1 MARGESDGSGNQN
14 WDSDEEVEDEED
26 SAAVLEA
33 VGRQIKLWRQSA
45 GFSQP
50 AFGAAIGYSEAQVY
64 KVEAGKRIPKPD
76 FLDKADEIL
85 NAGGKLAEFKR
96 DVAEA
101 RYPKKLR
108 HLTKLER
115 ESLEIL
121 IYGAVNIPGLLQ
133 SKEYAT
139 AMFAQAR
146 PALLRERF
154 ERLVEARLARQ
165 AVFDR
170 RPMVTLSFVLE
181 EVTLRRPIG
190 GRAVLRG
197 QLEHLLAVSERPN
210 VELQVMPTETEEHAG
225 LGGELQV
232 LRLEDGKTVG
242 YSEAQLTSRIIS
254 DPQEVH
260 VLGIRYGILRSQAHG
275 PARTRE
281 FIEKLLGD
289 T

>member
-1 MARGESDGSGNQN
+1 MAREESDGSGNQN

-45 GFSQP
+45 GLSQP

-85 NAGGKLAEFKR
+85 DAGGKLAEFKR

-121 IYGAVNIPGLLQ
+121 VYGAHNIPGLLQ

-197 QLEHLLAVSERPN
+197 ELEHLLAVSERPN
-210 VELQVMPTETEEHAG
+210 VELQVMPTDSEEHAG
-225 LGGELQV
+225 LGGALQV
-232 LRLEDGKTVG
+232 LRLENGKTVG

-254 DPQEVH
+254 DPREVH
-260 VLGIRYGILRSQAHG
+260 ALEVRYGILRSQALG
-275 PARTRE
+275 PARSRE